1 MNIKIV
7 LIGLNAVLM
16 AWIYFNLNDQD
27 QSGMI
32 DKLTNISNLDE
43 LEQIEIVNQNQNFL
57 LMKEGFA
64 WKIKKPIEWEVDEF
78 SITNFIT
85 IFSHLDFNKLFDY
98 KEITDRGEI
107 VSDYGINSESIIL
120 QLVKSNHTI
129 KIRIGNS
136 TRDKKFVFC
145 EVQID
150 ENPDIEIWRISNELL
165 DITEIPLQDWAVN
178 NLIRTNLHQVQSIS
192 ASIKLNNSNLNTTK
206 LVKNDIGGWEFELP
220 FKTKANN
227 ENVRL
232 LLNRLLTIKVID
244 FNVNEEKNES
254 SLTAFDDWKFKL
266 VLTSNNLNHE
276 FQFSEEIRS
285 DETSYHYCKTSYTDH
300 IIKLDKSF
308 KSYLSDWSTKLR
320 ERKIFRLK
328 NESIQKIV
336 VSNSDI
342 GITLERP
349 FDNIWEITSNED
361 IGFEADPLKVDQ
373 FLLYLNRMEIKE
385 FISFKA
391 EQSDIEFNLENK
403 SVYKIQITNK
413 NTEVKT
419 ILIQNNQLDATLSK
433 ILMVE
438 ESLLCLVKEDWTK
451 ILNIKTYE
459 FKKRRILNENNSI
472 KNIQISS
479 FDSNKSIYNL
489 ENNVTIDFTSDF
501 KNFEV
506 ESFVNDKSQLDGTW
520 LKGDWVP
527 WTYLINIEYSDNSN
541 SKLFL
546 SEKLSEE
553 QWLGSLS
560 NDNHTFNLP
569 TYLIQKLSKV
579 TKSSY

>member
-1 MNIKIV
+1 MNIKIL

-27 QSGMI
+27 QPGMI

-43 LEQIEIVNQNQNFL
+43 LQQIEIIKQDRNFL
-57 LMKEGFA
+57 LTKEGFV

-85 IFSHLDFNKLFDY
+85 IFSHLDFNKLFDF

-120 QLVKSNHTI
+120 QLVKPNHTI

-165 DITEIPLQDWAVN
+165 DIAEIPLQEWAIN

-206 LVKNDIGGWEFELP
+206 LIKNDTGEWEFELP

-232 LLNRLLTIKVID
+232 LLNRLLTIKVTD
-244 FNVNEEKNES
+244 FNVKDEKIVS
-254 SLTAFDDWKFKL
+254 SMPAFDDWKFKL

-285 DETSYHYCKTSYTDH
+285 DESSYYYCKTNYTDH
-300 IIKLDKSF
+300 FIKLDESF

-336 VSNSDI
+336 ISNSDI
-342 GITLERP
+342 KTKLSRS

-361 IGFEADPLKVDQ
+361 TGFEADPLKVNQ

-385 FISFKA
+385 FISFEA

-413 NTEVKT
+413 DTEVKT

-438 ESLLCLVKEDWTK
+438 ESVLCLADEDWTK

-459 FKKRRILNENNSI
+459 FKKRRILSKHNSI
-472 KNIQISS
+472 KNVQISS
-479 FDSNKSIYNL
+479 FDSNQSIYNL
-489 ENNVTIDFTSDF
+489 ENNLTIDFSSDF

-506 ESFVNDKSQLDGTW
+506 ESFVNDKSRFDGTW

-527 WTYLINIEYSDNSN
+527 WTYLINIEYSDNTN
-541 SKLFL
+541 SRIFL
-546 SEKLSEE
+546 SEKLSEK

-560 NDNHTFNLP
+560 KENLTFNLP
-569 TYLIQKLSKV
+569 IYLIQKLSKV

>member
-1 MNIKIV
+1 M
-7 LIGLNAVLM
+7 IGLNAVLM

-27 QSGMI
+27 QPGMI

-43 LEQIEIVNQNQNFL
+43 LQQIEIIKQDRNFL
-57 LMKEGFA
+57 LTKEGFA

-85 IFSHLDFNKLFDY
+85 IFSHLDFNKLFDF

-120 QLVKSNHTI
+120 QLVKPNHTI

-165 DITEIPLQDWAVN
+165 DIAEIPLQEWAIN

-192 ASIKLNNSNLNTTK
+192 ASIRLNNSNLNTTK
-206 LVKNDIGGWEFELP
+206 LIKNDIGEWEFELP

-232 LLNRLLTIKVID
+232 LLNRLLTIKVTD
-244 FNVNEEKNES
+244 FNVKDEKIVS
-254 SLTAFDDWKFKL
+254 SMPAFDDWKFKL

-285 DETSYHYCKTSYTDH
+285 DESSYYYCKTNYTDH
-300 IIKLDKSF
+300 FIKLDESF

-336 VSNSDI
+336 ISNSDI
-342 GITLERP
+342 KTKLSRS

-361 IGFEADPLKVDQ
+361 TGFEADPLKVNQ

-385 FISFKA
+385 FISFEA

-413 NTEVKT
+413 DTEVKT

-438 ESLLCLVKEDWTK
+438 ESVLCLADEDWTK

-459 FKKRRILNENNSI
+459 FKKRRILSKHNSI
-472 KNIQISS
+472 KNVQISS
-479 FDSNKSIYNL
+479 FDSNQSIYNL
-489 ENNVTIDFTSDF
+489 ENNLTIDFSSDF

-506 ESFVNDKSQLDGTW
+506 ESFVNDKSRFDGTW

-527 WTYLINIEYSDNSN
+527 WTYLINIEYSDNTN
-541 SKLFL
+541 SRIFL
-546 SEKLSEE
+546 SEKLSEK

-560 NDNHTFNLP
+560 KENLTFNLP
-569 TYLIQKLSKV
+569 IYLIQKLSKV

>member
-1 MNIKIV
+1 MNIKIP

-27 QSGMI
+27 QPGMI

-43 LEQIEIVNQNQNFL
+43 LQQIEIIKQDRNFL
-57 LMKEGFA
+57 LTKEGFV

-85 IFSHLDFNKLFDY
+85 IFSHLDFNKLFDF

-120 QLVKSNHTI
+120 QLVKPNHTI

-165 DITEIPLQDWAVN
+165 DIAEIPLQEWAIN

-206 LVKNDIGGWEFELP
+206 LIKNDTGEWEFELP

-232 LLNRLLTIKVID
+232 LLNRLLTIKVTD
-244 FNVNEEKNES
+244 FNVKDEKIVS
-254 SLTAFDDWKFKL
+254 SMPAFDDWKFKL

-285 DETSYHYCKTSYTDH
+285 DESSYYYCKTNYTDH
-300 IIKLDKSF
+300 FIKLDESF

-336 VSNSDI
+336 ISNSDI
-342 GITLERP
+342 KTKLSRS

-361 IGFEADPLKVDQ
+361 TGFEADPLKVNQ

-385 FISFKA
+385 FISFEA

-413 NTEVKT
+413 DTEVKT

-438 ESLLCLVKEDWTK
+438 ESVLCLADEDWTK

-459 FKKRRILNENNSI
+459 FKKRRILSKHNSI
-472 KNIQISS
+472 KNVQISS
-479 FDSNKSIYNL
+479 FDSNQSIYNL
-489 ENNVTIDFTSDF
+489 ENNLNIDYSSDF

-506 ESFVNDKSQLDGTW
+506 ESFVNDKSRFDGTW

-527 WTYLINIEYSDNSN
+527 WTYLINIEYSDNTN
-541 SKLFL
+541 SRIFL
-546 SEKLSEE
+546 SEKLSEK

-560 NDNHTFNLP
+560 KENLTFNLP
-569 TYLIQKLSKV
+569 IYLIQKLSKV

>member
-1 MNIKIV
+1 
-7 LIGLNAVLM
+7 M

-27 QSGMI
+27 QPGMI

-43 LEQIEIVNQNQNFL
+43 LQQIEIIKQDRNFL
-57 LMKEGFA
+57 LTKEGFV

-85 IFSHLDFNKLFDY
+85 IFSHLDFNKLFDF

-120 QLVKSNHTI
+120 QLVKPNHTI

-165 DITEIPLQDWAVN
+165 DIAEIPLQEWAIN

-192 ASIKLNNSNLNTTK
+192 ASIRLNNSNLNTTK
-206 LVKNDIGGWEFELP
+206 LIKNDIGEWEFELP

-232 LLNRLLTIKVID
+232 LLNRLLTIKVTD
-244 FNVNEEKNES
+244 FNVKDEKIVS
-254 SLTAFDDWKFKL
+254 SMPAFDDWKFKL

-285 DETSYHYCKTSYTDH
+285 DESSYYYCKTNYTDH
-300 IIKLDKSF
+300 FIKLDESF

-336 VSNSDI
+336 ISNSDI
-342 GITLERP
+342 KTKLSRS

-361 IGFEADPLKVDQ
+361 TGFEADPLKVNQ

-385 FISFKA
+385 FISFEA

-413 NTEVKT
+413 DTEVKT

-438 ESLLCLVKEDWTK
+438 ESVLCLADEDWTK

-459 FKKRRILNENNSI
+459 FKKRRILSKHNSI
-472 KNIQISS
+472 KNVQISS
-479 FDSNKSIYNL
+479 FDSNQSIYNL
-489 ENNVTIDFTSDF
+489 ENNLTIDFSSDF

-506 ESFVNDKSQLDGTW
+506 ESFVNDKSRFDGTW

-527 WTYLINIEYSDNSN
+527 WTYLINIEYSDNTN
-541 SKLFL
+541 SRIFL
-546 SEKLSEE
+546 SEKLSEK

-560 NDNHTFNLP
+560 KENLTFNLP
-569 TYLIQKLSKV
+569 IYLIQKLSKV

>member
-32 DKLTNISNLDE
+32 DQLTNISNLDE
-43 LEQIEIVNQNQNFL
+43 LKQIEVVKQKQSFL

-107 VSDYGINSESIIL
+107 VNDYGINSESIIL

-150 ENPDIEIWRISNELL
+150 GNPDIEIWRISNELL

-206 LVKNDIGGWEFELP
+206 LVKNDIGEWEFELP

-232 LLNRLLTIKVID
+232 LLNRLLTIKVTD
-244 FNVNEEKNES
+244 FNVNEEKNEYS
-254 SLTAFDDWKFKL
+254 DPI
-266 VLTSNNLNHE
+266 NILN
-276 FQFSEEIRS
+276 
-285 DETSYHYCKTSYTDH
+285 Y
-300 IIKLDKSF
+300 
-308 KSYLSDWSTKLR
+308 
-320 ERKIFRLK
+320 
-328 NESIQKIV
+328 
-336 VSNSDI
+336 
-342 GITLERP
+342 
-349 FDNIWEITSNED
+349 
-361 IGFEADPLKVDQ
+361 
-373 FLLYLNRMEIKE
+373 
-385 FISFKA
+385 
-391 EQSDIEFNLENK
+391 
-403 SVYKIQITNK
+403 
-413 NTEVKT
+413 KT
-419 ILIQNNQLDATLSK
+419 IIETVNF
-433 ILMVE
+433 V
-438 ESLLCLVKEDWTK
+438 
-451 ILNIKTYE
+451 
-459 FKKRRILNENNSI
+459 
-472 KNIQISS
+472 KNI
-479 FDSNKSIYNL
+479 N
-489 ENNVTIDFTSDF
+489 
-501 KNFEV
+501 
-506 ESFVNDKSQLDGTW
+506 
-520 LKGDWVP
+520 
-527 WTYLINIEYSDNSN
+527 
-541 SKLFL
+541 
-546 SEKLSEE
+546 
-553 QWLGSLS
+553 
-560 NDNHTFNLP
+560 
-569 TYLIQKLSKV
+569 
-579 TKSSY
+579 

>member
-43 LEQIEIVNQNQNFL
+43 LEQIEIVKQNQNFL

-107 VSDYGINSESIIL
+107 VSDYVINSESIIL

-136 TRDKKFVFC
+136 TRYKKFVFC

-206 LVKNDIGGWEFELP
+206 LVKNDIGEWEFELP

-276 FQFSEEIRS
+276 FQFSEEIKS
-285 DETSYHYCKTSYTDH
+285 DESSYHYCKTSYTDH

-438 ESLLCLVKEDWTK
+438 ESLLCLVEEDWTK

-527 WTYLINIEYSDNSN
+527 WTYLINIEYSDKTN

-546 SEKLSEE
+546 SEKLSEK

>member
-1 MNIKIV
+1 M
-7 LIGLNAVLM
+7 IGLNAVLM

-27 QSGMI
+27 QPGMI

-43 LEQIEIVNQNQNFL
+43 LQQIEIIKQDRNFSL
-57 LMKEGFA
+57 TKEGFA
-64 WKIKKPIEWEVDEF
+64 WKIKNPIEWEADEF

-85 IFSHLDFNKLFDY
+85 IFSHLDCNKLFDF

-120 QLVKSNHTI
+120 QLVKPNHTI

-165 DITEIPLQDWAVN
+165 DIAEIPLQEWAIN

-206 LVKNDIGGWEFELP
+206 LIKNDTGEWEFELP

-232 LLNRLLTIKVID
+232 LLNRLLTIKVND
-244 FNVNEEKNES
+244 FNVKDEKIES
-254 SLTAFDDWKFKL
+254 SMPAFDDWKFKL

-276 FQFSEEIRS
+276 FKFSEEIRS
-285 DETSYHYCKTSYTDH
+285 DESSYYYCRTNYTDH
-300 IIKLDKSF
+300 FIKLDESF

-336 VSNSDI
+336 ISNSDI
-342 GITLERP
+342 NTKLSRS

-361 IGFEADPLKVDQ
+361 TGFEADPVKVNQ

-385 FISFKA
+385 FISFEA

-413 NTEVKT
+413 DTEVKT

-438 ESLLCLVKEDWTK
+438 ESVLCLADEDWTK

-459 FKKRRILNENNSI
+459 FKKRRILSKHNSI

-479 FDSNKSIYNL
+479 FDSNQSIYNI
-489 ENNVTIDFTSDF
+489 ENNLTIDFSSDF

-506 ESFVNDKSQLDGTW
+506 ESFVNDKSRFDGTW

-527 WTYLINIEYSDNSN
+527 WTYLINIEYSDNTN
-541 SKLFL
+541 SKIFL
-546 SEKLSEE
+546 SEKLSEK
-553 QWLGSLS
+553 Q
-560 NDNHTFNLP
+560 
-569 TYLIQKLSKV
+569 
-579 TKSSY
+579 